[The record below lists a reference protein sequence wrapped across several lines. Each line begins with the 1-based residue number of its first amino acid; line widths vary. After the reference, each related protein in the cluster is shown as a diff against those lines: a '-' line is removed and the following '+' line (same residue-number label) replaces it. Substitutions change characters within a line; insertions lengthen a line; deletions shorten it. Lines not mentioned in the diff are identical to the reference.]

1 MKQQELS
8 ARINERSGGKDEYMQ
23 KRAELRAELDKWSK
37 LMDEVKQEKDEIAK
51 AMGDKRQEGVDMK
64 NQLSKMR
71 KSIGYNT
78 ESEIDDR
85 LASIEFKMWTG
96 SIPLKEEKELLK
108 EIQELKKKRPK
119 VSQVNQ
125 LEANIKDD
133 DRGLPLKERRQA
145 ANEKFGVYLEEKKK
159 VSEQLKELN
168 ELRSKQTGDLP
179 DILAQREELG
189 KQIGEK
195 IKERNIIKAE
205 RRQAEQEYYKYE
217 GEVRKMRQERAQEER
232 KLREKEWQDQKRQRE
247 ASKLDEQPYVSEI
260 TLVEQTIFFCKS
272 LTASKGVEKEE
283 EKKDVKYDNPD
294 NTEVLMKK
302 EDREEYFFTPLK
314 SKKTKSKSKGS
325 KSEGAS
331 KPIKH
336 NAETFQLFSK
346 LKLDAPITTDDVP
359 ALLEKLD
366 AKLEEYQEKV
376 KLWEKEREEKKKR
389 ILEGL
394 DDEDA
399 AKEKEEEEKDEEEE
413 KGE

>member
-64 NQLSKMR
+64 NQLSKMK

-85 LASIEFKMWTG
+85 LAAIEFKMTTG

-108 EIQELKKKRPK
+108 EIQELKRNRPK
-119 VSQVNQ
+119 VSHVNK
-125 LEANIKDD
+125 LEETIKGD

-195 IKERNIIKAE
+195 N
-205 RRQAEQEYYKYE
+205 QGE
-217 GEVRKMRQERAQEER
+217 GIC
-232 KLREKEWQDQKRQRE
+232 
-247 ASKLDEQPYVSEI
+247 LD
-260 TLVEQTIFFCKS
+260 
-272 LTASKGVEKEE
+272 
-283 EKKDVKYDNPD
+283 
-294 NTEVLMKK
+294 
-302 EDREEYFFTPLK
+302 
-314 SKKTKSKSKGS
+314 
-325 KSEGAS
+325 
-331 KPIKH
+331 
-336 NAETFQLFSK
+336 
-346 LKLDAPITTDDVP
+346 
-359 ALLEKLD
+359 
-366 AKLEEYQEKV
+366 
-376 KLWEKEREEKKKR
+376 
-389 ILEGL
+389 
-394 DDEDA
+394 
-399 AKEKEEEEKDEEEE
+399 
-413 KGE
+413 